1 MDRLYVSLR
10 SYAQKP
16 HGLWYESSPKSP
28 ALLNRHVLGMSHD
41 ETIDDPNLGN
51 KRNQLVTDAAQ
62 KLASLG
68 MINYNQE
75 NNSLQST
82 DLGQI
87 AAKYYT
93 RYTSIEIFNQKLKAR
108 MSEADVLAVLSMST
122 EVSYIHI

>member
-1 MDRLYVSLR
+1 M
-10 SYAQKP
+10 
-16 HGLWYESSPKSP
+16 
-28 ALLNRHVLGMSHD
+28 LNRHVLGMSHD